1 MNDNKKTM
9 TAAELAKFPP
19 HPLKNAFWSKPMA
32 LPATPEADAEA
43 DAFKESIARSGVN
56 VPVIICN
63 GQVVDGLR
71 RIGVAILI
79 DSEMKIPVF
88 ECDENQAELTAL
100 NALMQTKSLTKFQRI
115 FTAYPALAEG
125 IKKLVEIAETKFENQ
140 KNLGG
145 AVTALPKTPN
155 ATNLGA
161 AVTAAPKS
169 PNVTNVNESVVICGV
184 SISSL
189 SELAK
194 FLNVSDRWLRYCKN
208 VYDTIALKIAN
219 GANEAEV
226 YAMAH
231 KFVFDGEVPV
241 ERIASAIGGYDSERN
256 PEQEEEEKSFAY
268 VSVKVND
275 ALKTALDRMSKD
287 SYLAPERQEQIK
299 PQIENFA
306 LKLPDSIAEILY
318 KSLSKRMKTNS

>member
-155 ATNLGA
+155 
-161 AVTAAPKS
+161 VTK
-169 PNVTNVNESVVICGV
+169 VNESTLICGV

-194 FLNVSDRWLRYCKN
+194 FLNVSVRWLKYCKH

-231 KFVFDGEVPV
+231 KFVFEGEVPV

-256 PEQEEEEKSFAY
+256 PAQEEEEKSFAY

>member
-1 MNDNKKTM
+1 MKNENTKTM

-155 ATNLGA
+155 
-161 AVTAAPKS
+161 VTK
-169 PNVTNVNESVVICGV
+169 VNESALICGV

-194 FLNVSDRWLRYCKN
+194 FLNVSVRWLKYCKH

-219 GANEAEV
+219 GANKAEV

-256 PEQEEEEKSFAY
+256 PAQEEEEKSFAY

-318 KSLSKRMKTNS
+318 KSLTKRMKTNS

>member
-125 IKKLVEIAETKFENQ
+125 IKKLVEIAETKFNSQ
-140 KNLGG
+140 KNFRDGSDFRPE
-145 AVTALPKTPN
+145 T
-155 ATNLGA
+155 
-161 AVTAAPKS
+161 
-169 PNVTNVNESVVICGV
+169 PNVTKVNESVIICGV

-231 KFVFDGEVPV
+231 KFVFEGEVPV

-256 PEQEEEEKSFAY
+256 PAQEEEEKSFAY

>member
-1 MNDNKKTM
+1 MNDNKKTI

-32 LPATPEADAEA
+32 LPATPETDAEA

-125 IKKLVEIAETKFENQ
+125 IKKLIEIAETKFENQ

-155 ATNLGA
+155 
-161 AVTAAPKS
+161 VTK
-169 PNVTNVNESVVICGV
+169 VNESALICGV

-194 FLNVSDRWLRYCKN
+194 FLNVSERWLRHCKH

-256 PEQEEEEKSFAY
+256 PAQEEEEKSFAY